1 MRQPERGSARHSRG
15 RGFGS
20 DMPFDD
26 PGFGSRSAARPG
38 TRPPAAPAGPETSAT
53 VKWFNPDKGFGFVQM
68 TDGTGDVFLH
78 ASVLARLGLTSINP
92 GATLR
97 VRVSEGQRGRQVAEV
112 VSVDQSTAQPN
123 SGFAPKPRR
132 TDPSTAV
139 PATGVVKWY
148 NATKGFG
155 FVSANDGGKD
165 IFVHASVLERSG
177 VGSLAE
183 GQAVSMQVVQG
194 AKGPEAISIQVA

>member
-26 PGFGSRSAARPG
+26 PGFASRATRTGP
-38 TRPPAAPAGPETSAT
+38 RPPAAPPGPETSAT

-78 ASVLARLGLTSINP
+78 ASVLARVGLTAINP

-97 VRVSEGQRGRQVAEV
+97 VRVSQGQRGRQVAEV

-123 SGFAPKPRR
+123 TGFTPKPRR
-132 TDPSTAV
+132 SDPSTAV
-139 PATGVVKWY
+139 SANGVVKWY

-155 FVSANDGGKD
+155 FVSATDGGKD

-194 AKGPEAISIQVA
+194 AKGPEAISIQLA